1 MIRNV
6 LHFYLAF
13 LLICACN
20 SPKSE
25 LSIATIF
32 SDQMVL
38 QQQQSN
44 PIWGNATP
52 DSKITLSTSWG
63 ANISTQTDALGQWK
77 LQLPTP
83 SYNTKEPFR
92 SYTLEVTDGDS
103 KIEIV
108 DVLIGEVWL
117 ASGQSNM
124 EWRMN
129 QCEGCVINQVQEI
142 KNSTNPHIRMFSVP
156 ADLSGASLK
165 YTTWLSASPEN
176 TGDFSAVAYYFAKSL
191 YDELKVPIGI
201 VNSSWGGTR
210 IESWMSPKKL
220 NQLDETKDLIAQD
233 YSFSG
238 YQELIK
244 KRNDSIIKNLKIKY
258 GFNSFDIPKTP
269 VREELADEVLKLWK
283 DLDLDDA
290 SFKNPEFDDS
300 SWDNWTPGLHTYGGL
315 KSDGRFESAYNESDP
330 LLSDGVIWFRTV
342 VEIDDITK
350 DYILHIEKGIDDG
363 DQTYFNGKLIGNT
376 LGWNLERKYTIPK
389 DLLKKGRNIL
399 AFRITDTGGGGGFNS
414 LVSIY
419 NEQNEI
425 VLPFDKFKF
434 KHHGFILSGTNF
446 LVHHYSNEELIN
458 LPEELRKDITSNT
471 SVTMQNQ
478 FSAMY
483 EGMLSPVIPYG
494 IKGFLWYQGESN
506 VQNNHEYANLLS
518 GMIEDWRS
526 VWGSNLPFYYAQI
539 APYIY
544 DENHNSQAL
553 REAQR
558 KTLQKAE
565 KTGMAVLLDIG
576 EKLDIHPE
584 NKKDVGE
591 RLSYHALKNEYR
603 MDIVA
608 DGPLYREHISR
619 NNYIEVVF
627 DHSDNGLVAKGDL
640 NGFEVAGADGVFYPA
655 QATIVKNK
663 VRVFSNQVS
672 KPIHVRYGWKNWFTG
687 TLFNAEG
694 LAASS
699 FSSQQ

>member
-6 LHFYLAF
+6 LHFYLGL
-13 LLICACN
+13 LLIYGCTT
-20 SPKSE
+20 SKTE
-25 LSIATIF
+25 FSIAPIF

-38 QQQQSN
+38 QQEQSN
-44 PIWGNATP
+44 PIWGNANP
-52 DSKITLSTSWG
+52 DSKITLSASWG
-63 ANISTQTDALGQWK
+63 EKISTQTDPLGQWQ

-83 SYNTKEPFR
+83 SYDRNNALNSHTIE
-92 SYTLEVTDGDS
+92 LTDGDS
-103 KIEIV
+103 KIEIS

-129 QCEGCVINQVQEI
+129 QCESCVIDQVQEI

-176 TGDFSAVAYYFAKSL
+176 TGEFSAAAYYFAKKL
-191 YDELKVPIGI
+191 HDELKVPIGI

-220 NQLDETKDLIAQD
+220 NQLDETKELISED

-238 YQELIK
+238 YQELII
-244 KRNDSIIKNLKIKY
+244 RQNDSIIKNLNAKY
-258 GFNSFDIPKTP
+258 GFGSFDIPKVP
-269 VREELADEVLKLWK
+269 VREKLVDQFLRVWK
-283 DLDLDDA
+283 ELDLDDA

-300 SWDNWTPGLHTYGGL
+300 LWDTWTPNLYTYGGL
-315 KSDGRFESAYNESDP
+315 KCDGRFESAYNESDP
-330 LLSDGVIWFRTV
+330 LLSDGVIWFRTE

-350 DYILHIEKGIDDG
+350 DYILHIEKGIDDA
-363 DQTYFNGKLIGNT
+363 DQTYFNGTLIGNT
-376 LGWNLERKYTIPK
+376 LGWNLERKYSIPK
-389 DLLKKGRNIL
+389 DLLKKGRNII

-414 LVSIY
+414 PASIY
-419 NEQNEI
+419 NEQDEI
-425 VLPFDKFKF
+425 ALPFNEFKF
-434 KHHGFILSGTNF
+434 RHHGFILSGTNF
-446 LVHHYSNEELIN
+446 LVHNFSNEELIN

-483 EGMLSPVIPYG
+483 EKMLSPVIPYG

-506 VQNNHEYANLLS
+506 VQNNHEYVNLLS
-518 GMIEDWRS
+518 GMIEDWRTA
-526 VWGSNLPFYYAQI
+526 WGSNLSFYYAQI
-539 APYIY
+539 APYVY
-544 DENHNSQAL
+544 DENLNSQAL

-558 KTLQKAE
+558 KALKNTK

-591 RLSYHALKNEYR
+591 RFSFHALKNEYG

-627 DHSDNGLVAKGDL
+627 DHSDSGLVASGDL
-640 NGFEVAGADGVFYPA
+640 GGFEVAGADGVFYTA

-663 VRVFSNQVS
+663 VRVFSNQVL
-672 KPIHVRYGWKNWFTG
+672 KPIHIRYGWKNWFVG